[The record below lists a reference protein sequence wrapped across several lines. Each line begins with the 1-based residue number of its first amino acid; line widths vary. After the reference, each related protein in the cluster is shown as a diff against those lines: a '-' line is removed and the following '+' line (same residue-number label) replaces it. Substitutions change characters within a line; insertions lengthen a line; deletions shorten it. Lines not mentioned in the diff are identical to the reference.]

1 MLVVYSKKYI
11 YNAKV
16 KDIENKYVTTADDN
30 KFNKNIVANSI
41 KSKGIVD
48 KDAIAGFINNAE
60 LDKKVAT

>member
-16 KDIENKYVTTADDN
+16 KDIENKYVTTADYN
-30 KFNKNIVANSI
+30 KFNKDIVANSI

-48 KDAIAGFINNAE
+48 IAGFINNAE